1 MRTKIVATI
10 GPSSKSFAIQEAM
23 IRAGMDVA
31 RFNFSYGKNEE
42 FEEWT
47 KNIRKIAGNLDKN
60 VAIMQDLQGPRIRL
74 RNLSEPLEIKAGPE
88 IKIGHSLDADLN
100 IDGFNIIPFLKI
112 GERLLINDGMIRMR
126 IVKKEK
132 GAIICQILTEGK
144 ILPNS
149 SINFPDSNLH
159 LPAFTDKDKADL
171 KFGLGLGVDFVAL
184 SFVKTAK
191 DILLLKRYV
200 QKVSNKKILP
210 KIIAKIETDEALK
223 NIDGILD
230 NSDGIMIARGDLG
243 IQIGREI
250 VPTMQKF
257 LIKKA
262 LVLGKPTIV
271 ATQML
276 ASMTEHPLPTRAEV
290 SDVVNSALDGADAVM
305 LSNETAVGEYPRES
319 VREMQKILNSTHGD
333 NLGLNL
339 EEFRSEIDHLGL
351 AACDLADKIGAKMI
365 LAVTKSGYTAKMVA
379 KHRPKILIIAL
390 TPDENVAKE
399 LSLVWG
405 IDAYVLPRF
414 SDAEELLQKSV
425 EFIKNKNI
433 AKSNSKIILIA
444 GHPADKPSLTNLIKA
459 ITI

>member
-1 MRTKIVATI
+1 
-10 GPSSKSFAIQEAM
+10 
-23 IRAGMDVA
+23 
-31 RFNFSYGKNEE
+31 
-42 FEEWT
+42 
-47 KNIRKIAGNLDKN
+47 
-60 VAIMQDLQGPRIRL
+60 
-74 RNLSEPLEIKAGPE
+74 
-88 IKIGHSLDADLN
+88 
-100 IDGFNIIPFLKI
+100 
-112 GERLLINDGMIRMR
+112 
-126 IVKKEK
+126 
-132 GAIICQILTEGK
+132 
-144 ILPNS
+144 
-149 SINFPDSNLH
+149 
-159 LPAFTDKDKADL
+159 
-171 KFGLGLGVDFVAL
+171 
-184 SFVKTAK
+184 
-191 DILLLKRYV
+191 
-200 QKVSNKKILP
+200 
-210 KIIAKIETDEALK
+210 
-223 NIDGILD
+223 
-230 NSDGIMIARGDLG
+230 
-243 IQIGREI
+243 
-250 VPTMQKF
+250 
-257 LIKKA
+257 
-262 LVLGKPTIV
+262 
-271 ATQML
+271 
-276 ASMTEHPLPTRAEV
+276 
-290 SDVVNSALDGADAVM
+290 M